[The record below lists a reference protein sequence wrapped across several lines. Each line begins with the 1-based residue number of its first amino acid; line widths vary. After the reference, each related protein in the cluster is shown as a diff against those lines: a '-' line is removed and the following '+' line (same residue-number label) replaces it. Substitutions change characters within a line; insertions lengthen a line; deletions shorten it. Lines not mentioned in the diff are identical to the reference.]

1 MKTMTEFDGK
11 FGDPY
16 DPQTDCQHEWKI
28 VKLSPI
34 AFEGHC
40 EKCGLVTT
48 EILNVIYWHENQK
61 ENPFIRIAGK
71 RYRALKLWGTIAPCS
86 DCGKIFFEVPLILW
100 SKEDPSKAIVFCP
113 DCAERILE
121 PFIKIKVK
129 G

>member
-1 MKTMTEFDGK
+1 MENIEGK
-11 FGDPY
+11 FEDFH
-16 DPQTDCQHEWKI
+16 DAQDFCEHDWKI
-28 VKLSPI
+28 VKLSAI

-40 EKCGLVTT
+40 ERCGLVTT
-48 EILNVIYWHENQK
+48 EILNAIYWHENQK
-61 ENPFIRIAGK
+61 EDPFIRIAGK
-71 RYRALKLWGTIAPCS
+71 KYRALKLWGNIAPCS

-121 PFIKIKVK
+121 PFIKIRVK